1 MKKTAIIILIK
12 NSGIEDS
19 RYKNLT
25 NEIES
30 YIVTYY
36 GTKFTMVE
44 DNYPI
49 VGVTCEVTQQDID
62 IFKDKFKDVEF
73 LAIVSENGESMNGN
87 FIHCYL

>member
-1 MKKTAIIILIK
+1 MKTAIIILIK

-19 RYKNLT
+19 RYKHLT
-25 NEIES
+25 NEIEN

-36 GTKFTMVE
+36 GTKFTSVE

-73 LAIVSENGESMNGN
+73 LAIVSENGEAMDGN
-87 FIHCYL
+87 FIYC

>member
-19 RYKNLT
+19 RYKHLT
-25 NEIES
+25 NEIED

-36 GTKFTMVE
+36 GTKFTLVE

-62 IFKDKFKDVEF
+62 IFKDKFKGVEF
-73 LAIVSENGESMNGN
+73 LAVVSDNGEAMNGN
-87 FIHCYL
+87 FIYC